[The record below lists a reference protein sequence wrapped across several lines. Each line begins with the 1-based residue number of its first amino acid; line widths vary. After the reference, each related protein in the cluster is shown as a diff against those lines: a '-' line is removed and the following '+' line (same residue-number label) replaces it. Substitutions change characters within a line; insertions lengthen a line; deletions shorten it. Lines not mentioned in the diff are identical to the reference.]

1 MEILLTIVILLL
13 LALCG
18 GLGYLMWVTLKPK
31 KEVTPEKVFDDFK
44 KMYDDSDPKAKER
57 LEQMSKCIFYSSELE
72 DKGIFNGN

>member
-1 MEILLTIVILLL
+1 MELLL
-13 LALCG
+13 GLILIVLLVLCG
-18 GLGYLMWVTLKPK
+18 GLGYLLITLKPK
-31 KEVTPEKVFDDFK
+31 REVTPEKVFDDFK

>member
-18 GLGYLMWVTLKPK
+18 GLGYLMLVTLKPK

>member
-1 MEILLTIVILLL
+1 MELLL
-13 LALCG
+13 GLILIVLLVLCC
-18 GLGYLMWVTLKPK
+18 GLGYLLITLKPK

-57 LEQMSKCIFYSSELE
+57 IEQMSKCIFYSSELE